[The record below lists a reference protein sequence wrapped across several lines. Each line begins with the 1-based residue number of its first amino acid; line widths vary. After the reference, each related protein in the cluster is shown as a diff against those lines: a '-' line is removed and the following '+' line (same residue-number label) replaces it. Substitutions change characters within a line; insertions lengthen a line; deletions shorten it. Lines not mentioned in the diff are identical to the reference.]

1 MLAATE
7 TEEVEEAAA
16 MAAKAAKAEEVEE
29 KISKRQRKGFNME
42 EEATSVASVASRVGK
57 R

>member
-16 MAAKAAKAEEVEE
+16 AKAAKAAEVEE

-42 EEATSVASVASRVGK
+42 EEAASVASRVGK

>member
-1 MLAATE
+1 MLAA
-7 TEEVEEAAA
+7 EVAEAAEPA
-16 MAAKAAKAEEVEE
+16 EVEE

-42 EEATSVASVASRVGK
+42 EEATSVASVASQVGK